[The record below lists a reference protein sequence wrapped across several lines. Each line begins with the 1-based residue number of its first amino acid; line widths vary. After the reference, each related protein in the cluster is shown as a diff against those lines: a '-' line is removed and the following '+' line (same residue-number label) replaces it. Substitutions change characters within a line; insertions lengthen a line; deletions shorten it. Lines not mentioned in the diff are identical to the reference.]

1 MENLLEN
8 CQIVPAVVP
17 TAGSVAAM
25 TPVEVDGR
33 GFSKA
38 LFIIATGAA
47 ATNGTLDAKIQKA
60 ATAGGSLADCT
71 GAAITQLAAATGA
84 SKVYAIDVTIDPA
97 KPFMK
102 VTGEVGTATFA
113 NGIVCILYRG
123 SGKYPKSAPAT
134 QAVLA

>member
-1 MENLLEN
+1 MKNLLEN

-17 TAGSVAAM
+17 TAGAVANL

-38 LFIIATGAA
+38 VFAFEMGAIAATGKF
-47 ATNGTLDAKIQKA
+47 NAKIQKA
-60 ATAGGSLADCT
+60 ATSGGALADCT
-71 GAAITQLAAATGA
+71 GAALTEIVAAGA
-84 SKVYAIDVTIDPA
+84 SKVYAIEVTIDPA

-102 VTGEVGTATFA
+102 VTGAVTVDTAA
-113 NGIVCILYRG
+113 NSAVCLLHRG

-134 QAVLA
+134 EAVLA